1 MFIVPWFKDKLKRF
15 TRYEEVAL
23 TDVSVI
29 DFNDIDTTISDNIGT
44 VSIYIDHD
52 LDNTKIYLVQDITI
66 KSPLIKRPTL
76 SAKKEDIYVTI
87 PHLTLLDTWI
97 SIMDDFADTN
107 KAYTSTYHI
116 HKYIREYNP
125 FDIYVNLPAISDDKL
140 NQKFNYYKENLQNHN
155 KNLVFNY
162 LKLKNKEK
170 FKYEINTMRC
180 MASLNHL
187 EIPNIMISINY
198 KYVNI
203 QLNIPQT
210 NYTTNPFKCSLN
222 IGWLSSGK
230 LFKHNDTSSF
240 TDRIT
245 AWRTLVKKEFEKIGP
260 LIPNIFIE
268 LYNTVQIICMLHNF
282 NISKVIK
289 INSSNS
295 LADVCNLLENFDKH
309 TITVHKDISN
319 IILIEE
325 LFKAIQRRIQ
335 KKSHTKI
342 FIGDKLNLQ
351 GDKFN
356 CAWIA
361 GKHLKNI
368 NYDFN
373 KQLC

>member
-1 MFIVPWFKDKLKRF
+1 MFIFRGIRDKIRKAVN
-15 TRYEEVAL
+15 YEEVAL
-23 TDVSVI
+23 TDISVI
-29 DFNDIDTTISDNIGT
+29 DFDDIDTTISDNIDNA
-44 VSIYIDHD
+44 SIYIDHD
-52 LDNTKIYLVQDITI
+52 LDNTKIYLVKDITI

-87 PHLTLLDTWI
+87 PQLTLLDTWI
-97 SIMDDFADTN
+97 SIIDDFADTN

-125 FDIYVNLPAISDDKL
+125 LDIYVNLPAISDDQLNNKL
-140 NQKFNYYKENLQNHN
+140 NYYRKNLRDHN
-155 KNLVFNY
+155 TKLVFNY
-162 LKLKNKEK
+162 LKLKNKDK

-180 MASLNHL
+180 MASLNNL

-210 NYTTNPFKCSLN
+210 NYATDPFRCSLN

-230 LFKHNDTSSF
+230 LFKHNDAGSF

-245 AWRTLVKKEFEKIGP
+245 AWRTLVKKESEKIGP

-268 LYNTVQIICMLHNF
+268 LYNTVQIICIPHNF
-282 NISKVIK
+282 DISKIIK

-309 TITVHKDISN
+309 TVTAHKDISN

-325 LFKAIQRRIQ
+325 LFKAIQQRIQ

-342 FIGDKLNLQ
+342 FIGDKLILQ
-351 GDKFN
+351 EDKFN
-356 CAWIA
+356 CAWIT